1 MDKLPKIPKLN
12 KDHFI
17 SSFVASQKANAK
29 VYAEE
34 GKAVTLAW
42 RCDQPNES
50 STSATRPDSSTHEQL
65 QLGFGTPVLK
75 PRKRN
80 IVQPSVKT
88 TKYAPSAAPPQ
99 PPDSQKPKK
108 NTRSSGALRKRQETS
123 DEDDEKLARL
133 AERRTRKRAK
143 REIVRPKSPVDKQS
157 EPHRNEKPRKLKGDG
172 NSKRA
177 SSGPAGLAL
186 LHGFSAPNV
195 CKNRL
200 TLNPNKFGV
209 FNQGRASSK
218 VQVQRGKKKT
228 TSHNV
233 NLAFSEL
240 YFLNRTRK
248 LAANADNAPSVHD
261 PSNSDCSGDEKADP
275 SIENTGTETRSEK
288 SADEHSIV
296 SDNTK
301 KSMTEP
307 AESEVWDIERE
318 GFELQSAISEPA
330 RDRNVDTRMMAWT
343 EKLRQDDVSPPDGA
357 SMTVLSAGD
366 RRRPSSS
373 IAPSQSAS
381 QVLLLRK
388 TRSLTTS
395 RFFSSRP
402 AKADEHLQPPAPEA
416 ERHPIPPSPNERHT
430 QRSHTDLTGSPI
442 KSVPFLDTYSRSP
455 NVDIEA
461 SPQIECLPPG
471 DKEKQPYELYE
482 PQRAM
487 TPYFSDVDLSYL
499 GCIDQGEYYSLD
511 VDVAIASD
519 LHHIDCIDA
528 TPLLKSQEIEQP
540 GEDLR
545 SYLSDGCFELDGYVM
560 EDETPYGAWS
570 EEGEPHG
577 WTVYSEDLGYENPQ
591 EPDRCE
597 VEDEEDDEWMEEVDE
612 MEDNGLSGP
621 LKNCSSYRSGLYQG
635 RELLLGLFEG
645 RDLTETGTSAV
656 GVGLSAAEADVVV
669 NMRGQYWWP
678 QKL

>member
-17 SSFVASQKANAK
+17 SSFIASQKANAK

-42 RCDQPNES
+42 RGDQPNES
-50 STSATRPDSSTHEQL
+50 SASATHPESNAHEQL
-65 QLGFGTPVLK
+65 RFGFGTPVLK
-75 PRKRN
+75 PRKPST
-80 IVQPSVKT
+80 VQPSVKKT
-88 TKYAPSAAPPQ
+88 TKHAPSAAPPQ
-99 PPDSQKPKK
+99 PPDSQKSKK

-143 REIVRPKSPVDKQS
+143 REIVRPKSPVDEQS
-157 EPHRNEKPRKLKGDG
+157 EPRHGEKPRKPKGDG
-172 NSKRA
+172 KSKRA
-177 SSGPAGLAL
+177 SSGPTGLAL

-218 VQVQRGKKKT
+218 VHVQRGKKKT
-228 TSHNV
+228 TGQNV
-233 NLAFSEL
+233 DLVFSEL
-240 YFLNRTRK
+240 NFLNRTRK
-248 LAANADNAPSVHD
+248 LATNADNTPSVHVL
-261 PSNSDCSGDEKADP
+261 SNSECSGDEETDP
-275 SIENTGTETRSEK
+275 AIENTGTETRSEK
-288 SADEHSIV
+288 SADEDSIA
-296 SDNTK
+296 SNHTK
-301 KSMTEP
+301 KSTAKP

-318 GFELQSAISEPA
+318 GFELKSAVSEPT
-330 RDRNVDTRMMAWT
+330 RDRNIDTRMSVWT
-343 EKLRQDDVSPPDGA
+343 KQLRQDDMSPPDGA
-357 SMTVLSAGD
+357 SATVLSAGD

-402 AKADEHLQPPAPEA
+402 VKADEHLEPPVPEA

-442 KSVPFLDTYSRSP
+442 KSIPFSGAHPRSP
-455 NVDIEA
+455 GVDVEA
-461 SPQIECLPPG
+461 SPQVECLPPV
-471 DKEKQPYELYE
+471 DKEEQPYELYE

-499 GCIDQGEYYSLD
+499 GCMDQGGYYFD
-511 VDVAIASD
+511 VDVAIAGD
-519 LHHIDCIDA
+519 MHYIDSID
-528 TPLLKSQEIEQP
+528 TFPLFKSQGIEQP
-540 GEDLR
+540 GDDLY
-545 SYLSDGCFELDGYVM
+545 SYLSDGCFGVDSHIM

-570 EEGEPHG
+570 EEEGEPHG
-577 WTVYSEDLGYENPQ
+577 WTVYSEDLGYENLQ
-591 EPDRCE
+591 EPDRYE
-597 VEDEEDDEWMEEVDE
+597 VEEGDEWMEEVEEVENND
-612 MEDNGLSGP
+612 LSGP
-621 LKNCSSYRSGLYQG
+621 LENCSGYQSGLYQG

-645 RDLTETGTSAV
+645 RDLTETDTLAV